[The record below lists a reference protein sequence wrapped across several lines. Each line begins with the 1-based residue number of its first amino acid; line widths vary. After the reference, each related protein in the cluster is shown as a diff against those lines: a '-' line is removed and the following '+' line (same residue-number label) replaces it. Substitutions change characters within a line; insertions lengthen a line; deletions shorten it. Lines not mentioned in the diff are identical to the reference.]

1 MDLMKHLIKTNLNV
15 INVLF
20 FLLGLSL
27 FTSKSGVVI
36 FSVFLS
42 LRYLLKSKHLFLSEK
57 YKSLFYMAFVTLW
70 ICLISSIITD
80 PTISSTIFTLRKSLF
95 LIVFFSI
102 ILLSNKSSLIA
113 SFIGITLGLLIAM
126 SYSLKLFI
134 LSPEPLR
141 EIIVGSFWDVGR
153 WREFLSYAAC
163 ILLPFLITKPTSYL
177 KHSSIIIYFIL
188 ILFSILITGGRSPYL
203 SIGISA
209 VAFILLF
216 KREHLLSVSIILSIT
231 TAVIAFTNNPI
242 SNTISSKIES
252 ITNTEDNYSN
262 IARLTMYKESTLFI
276 LYKLTDQPKQFI
288 FGSGDKNM
296 PRDFE
301 AFLNQSDTTYA
312 QLQVSTDDQFSI
324 KDHHNAYLNN
334 LSKRGVIY
342 FFCFYF
348 FIYRLL
354 KQSYQ
359 DGKSGNS
366 FHQAAFI
373 LLVCYLV
380 TGLVY
385 SNDFSYQ
392 PIVMFSLW
400 ALLSSYGNL
409 SPSKLNTEETK
420 YKNTA

>member
-1 MDLMKHLIKTNLNV
+1 MKHLIKNNFNLINV
-15 INVLF
+15 IF

-27 FTSKSGVVI
+27 FTSKSGVVM

-42 LRYLLKSKHLFLSEK
+42 LIYLSKSRYLFLSK
-57 YKSLFYMAFVTLW
+57 KHKPLFYMAFMTFI
-70 ICLISSIITD
+70 ICLISSVITD

-113 SFIGITLGLLIAM
+113 SLAGVAFGLLIAM
-126 SYSLKLFI
+126 LYSLKLFI
-134 LSPEPLR
+134 LSTESLK
-141 EIIVGSFWDVGR
+141 EMLIGSFWDIGR

-163 ILLPFLITKPTSYL
+163 MLLPFLITKPKSYL
-177 KHSSIIIYFIL
+177 KYSSIVFYLLL
-188 ILFSILITGGRSPYL
+188 ILFCILITAGRSPYL

-209 VAFILLF
+209 IAFVLLF
-216 KREHLLSVSIILSIT
+216 KRKYLLSISIFLSIM
-231 TAVIAFTNNPI
+231 TAVIALTNNPI
-242 SNTISSKIES
+242 SDTISSKVES

-276 LYKLTDQPKQFI
+276 LYKLTEQPKQFI

-348 FIYRLL
+348 FIYHLL

-366 FHQAAFI
+366 FHQSAFI

-400 ALLSSYGNL
+400 ALLSSYGDL
-409 SPSKLNTEETK
+409 SPSKINAEETK
-420 YKNTA
+420 I